1 MNTREM
7 RETEGQSLKG
17 EKIMNA
23 REKLC
28 KVFSRATMVLLVVA
42 LVSVQAPTSARAD
55 NNDRQDHDNQT
66 VSVPLVC
73 TGLVL
78 GKSLRTTLI
87 NRGTRRVRAH
97 ISVFDANGVVVKQ
110 SPLVLE
116 PGQMS
121 TFAIS
126 RGEVPRDELS
136 VMLRTSLT
144 VQRAD
149 GRNLWGSSEV
159 VDDATGQTE
168 LVVIAIIAI
177 LMALLVPAVQ

>member
-1 MNTREM
+1 MNAREM

-17 EKIMNA
+17 EKSMNS
-23 REKLC
+23 RKKLW
-28 KVFSRATMVLLVVA
+28 KVFSRATVVVLVLA
-42 LVSVQAPTSARAD
+42 LVSVQAPTSAQAD
-55 NNDRQDHDNQT
+55 DNDRQT

-73 TGLVL
+73 TGLVF

-87 NRGTRRVRAH
+87 NRGTRSIRAH
-97 ISVFDANGVVVKQ
+97 ISVFDADGVLVKQ

-116 PGQMS
+116 PGQMR
-121 TFAIS
+121 TFEIG
-126 RGEVPRDELS
+126 RGEVTRDERS

-159 VDDATGQTE
+159 VDDSTGETE

-177 LMALLVPAVQ
+177 LIGLLLPAVQ